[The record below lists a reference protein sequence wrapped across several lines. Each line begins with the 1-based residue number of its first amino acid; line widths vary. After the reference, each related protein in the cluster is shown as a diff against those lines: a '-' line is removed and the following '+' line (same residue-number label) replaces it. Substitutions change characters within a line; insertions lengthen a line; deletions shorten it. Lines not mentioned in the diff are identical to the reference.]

1 MRKQMIINDETNLE
15 NFDKILKD
23 AFHWRYFTLLPML
36 MDALNSLDLSEY
48 KILFLLYEE
57 HKEKQQIAKILK
69 KNLEEIEKIEHDAYK
84 IIHNFLSEKGLGE
97 VFDLEFIPDL
107 IEDSA
112 EMPEL
117 FSDSY
122 YILGEEET
130 VYSVLK
136 NEASQIKQSILK
148 YLPRFDGEPEIF
160 SSVIS
165 LLGFDQKE
173 SFALNAMAASSEA
186 VRPWVIQLET
196 GDQDFE
202 AVLFRN
208 EGRTTLGIVCVKDP
222 GEISVKLYLNESD
235 EPITARLK
243 FTKIVDDQFLAQ
255 FTVAINYRPSFYKL
269 RIE

>member
-1 MRKQMIINDETNLE
+1 MENNNTQYD
-15 NFDKILKD
+15 NFDSIIKE
-23 AFHWRYFTLLPML
+23 AFSWRYHKLLPIL
-36 MDALNSLDLSEY
+36 MDALQKLEKAEY
-48 KILFLLYEE
+48 RVLFLLYEE
-57 HKEKQQIAKILK
+57 HKDKQQIAKILK

-130 VYSVLK
+130 FYSVVK
-136 NEASQIKQSILK
+136 NEANQIKQSILK
-148 YLPRFDGEPEIF
+148 YLPKFDEVPEVF
-160 SSVIS
+160 ASVIS
-165 LLGFDQKE
+165 LLDLDQKE
-173 SFALNAMAASSEA
+173 NFALYSLAASNEA
-186 VRPWVIQLET
+186 VRPWVIQMET